1 VSFLRRKREAP
12 VILMY
17 HRVAVERSDPWGL
30 CVSPMHFEEHLDVL
44 RRHRHVVSMTE
55 LHRRVLAGDVAP
67 ATVALTFDDGYV
79 DNLLAAEPLL
89 RQYDVPA
96 TLFVSSGYTDRGCEY
111 WWDELERILLA
122 PGDLPARMMV
132 PLPGGPHTLD
142 LGASAHYSVAAAE
155 RHSRWRAYLSEPPTE
170 RHAAFLAT
178 WEQLVTLH
186 DAEQWSA
193 LRSLL
198 DAAGRAPA
206 MRPTCRPMTAG
217 EIGTLAR
224 GGVIEIGAHTLTHP
238 ALPALSPRE
247 QEAEI
252 RDGAAALEAI
262 LGHPVRGF
270 SYPHGRFTEDTV
282 RIVRDAGFA
291 YACAGVPDRPTA
303 LEPFTLGRVGV
314 PDCDGDALLAMLTER
329 ARVR

>member
-1 VSFLRRKREAP
+1 VRALWRKGGAP

-17 HRVAVERSDPWGL
+17 HRVAIERSDPWGL

-44 RRHRHVVSMTE
+44 RRHRNVVSMTE
-55 LHRRVLAGDVAP
+55 LHRRLLAGDVAP
-67 ATVALTFDDGYV
+67 DTVALTFDDGYV

-96 TLFVSSGYTDRGCEY
+96 TVFVASGYTDRGCEF

-122 PGDLPARMMV
+122 PDDLPAQMIV
-132 PLPGGPHTLD
+132 PLSGGPRVLD
-142 LGASAHYSVAAAE
+142 LGASAHYSLAAAA
-155 RHSRWRAYLSEPPTE
+155 RHMHWRAYRSDPPTE

-206 MRPTCRPMTAG
+206 MRPSCRPMTAG
-217 EIGTLAR
+217 ELGTLAR
-224 GGVIEIGAHTLTHP
+224 GGVMEIGAHTLTHP
-238 ALPALSPRE
+238 ALPALSAAE
-247 QEAEI
+247 QEREI

-262 LGHPVRGF
+262 LGHAVRGF

-282 RIVRDAGFA
+282 RIVREAGFT
-291 YACAGVPDRPTA
+291 YACAGVPARPA
-303 LEPFTLGRVGV
+303 APDPFTLGRIGV
-314 PDCDGDALLAMLTER
+314 PDCDGDGLLALLTER
-329 ARVR
+329 SRGR

>member
-1 VSFLRRKREAP
+1 VSAWWRKRAAP

-30 CVSPMHFEEHLDVL
+30 CVSPTHFEEHLDLL
-44 RRHRHVVSMTE
+44 RRHRNVVALAE
-55 LHRRVLAGDVAP
+55 LHRRVLAGDVA
-67 ATVALTFDDGYV
+67 AGTVAVTFDDGYV
-79 DNLLAAEPLL
+79 DTLLAAEPLL

-96 TLFVSSGYTDRGCEY
+96 TVFIASGYTDRGVEF
-111 WWDELERILLA
+111 WWDELERIVLA
-122 PGDLPARMMV
+122 PGDLPARMTIT
-132 PLPGGPHTLD
+132 LPNGPHTLD
-142 LGASAHYSVAAAE
+142 LGESAHYSPEAAAQ
-155 RHSRWRAYLSEPPTE
+155 HVHWRAYRSDPPTA

-206 MRPTCRPMTAG
+206 MRPSCRPMTAG

-224 GGVIEIGAHTLTHP
+224 GGVMEIGAHTLTHP
-238 ALPALSPRE
+238 ALPSLSPRE
-247 QEAEI
+247 QEREI
-252 RDGAAALEAI
+252 RDGAAALESI

-270 SYPHGRFTEDTV
+270 SYPHGRFTDDTV

-291 YACAGVPDRPTA
+291 YACAGVPSKPATLD
-303 LEPFTLGRVGV
+303 PFTLGRIGV

-329 ARVR
+329 ARVG

>member
-1 VSFLRRKREAP
+1 
-12 VILMY
+12 MY
-17 HRVAVERSDPWGL
+17 HRVAIERSDPWGL
-30 CVSPMHFEEHLDVL
+30 CVSPMHFEEHLDAL
-44 RRHRHVVSMTE
+44 RRHRSVVPLAE
-55 LHRRVLAGDVAP
+55 LHRRVVAGDVAP
-67 ATVALTFDDGYV
+67 GTVAVTFDDGYV

-96 TLFVSSGYTDRGCEY
+96 TVFVASGYTDRGVEF
-111 WWDELERILLA
+111 WWDELERIVLS
-122 PGDLPARMMV
+122 PDDLPARMTI
-132 PLPGGPHTLD
+132 PLPNGGEPHTLD
-142 LGASAHYSVAAAE
+142 LGASAHYSLAAAA
-155 RHSRWRAYLSEPPTE
+155 HHAHWRAYRSDPPTA

-206 MRPTCRPMTAG
+206 MRPSCRPMTAG

-224 GGVIEIGAHTLTHP
+224 GGVMEIGAHPLTHP

-247 QEAEI
+247 QEREI

-270 SYPHGRFTEDTV
+270 SYPHGRFTDDTV

-291 YACAGVPDRPTA
+291 YACAGVPSRGAA
-303 LEPFTLGRVGV
+303 LDPLTLGRIGA
-314 PDCDGDALLAMLTER
+314 PDCDGDGLLAMLTAGER
-329 ARVR
+329 SRVG

>member
-1 VSFLRRKREAP
+1 
-12 VILMY
+12 MY
-17 HRVAVERSDPWGL
+17 HRVAVERTDPWGL
-30 CVSPMHFEEHLDVL
+30 CVSPTHFAEHLDAL
-44 RRHRHVVSMTE
+44 RRHRTVVSMAE
-55 LHRRVLAGDVAP
+55 LHRRVLAKDIAP
-67 ATVALTFDDGYV
+67 DTVALTFDDGYV

-96 TLFVSSGYTDRGCEY
+96 TVFVSSGYTDRGREF
-111 WWDELERILLA
+111 WWDELERIILA
-122 PGDLPARMMV
+122 PGSLPARMTIT
-132 PLPGGPHTLD
+132 LSKGPHTLD
-142 LGASAHYSVAAAE
+142 LGESAHYSPEAAA
-155 RHSRWRAYLSEPPTE
+155 HHAHWRAYRSDPPTA

-206 MRPTCRPMTAG
+206 MRPSCRPMTAD

-224 GGVIEIGAHTLTHP
+224 GDVMEIGAHTLTHP
-238 ALPALSPRE
+238 ALPSLSPLE
-247 QEAEI
+247 QEREI
-252 RDGAAALEAI
+252 RDGAAALESI

-270 SYPHGRFTEDTV
+270 SYPHGRFTDETV

-291 YACAGVPDRPTA
+291 YACAGVPSKPAA
-303 LEPFTLGRVGV
+303 LDPFTLGRIGV

-329 ARVR
+329 ARVG